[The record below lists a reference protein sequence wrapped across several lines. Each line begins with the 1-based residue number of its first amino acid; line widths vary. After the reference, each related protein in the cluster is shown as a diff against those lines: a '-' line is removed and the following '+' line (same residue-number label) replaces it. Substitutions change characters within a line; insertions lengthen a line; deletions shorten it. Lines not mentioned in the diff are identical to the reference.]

1 MIIELSNFPALRE
14 NIRIKYMKINFD
26 LLTIFPECLAS
37 YFSSSILARAQKN
50 NLIKITTHD
59 IREQADNKHNRVD
72 EPPYGGG
79 PGMVIQIEPV
89 YKTLKK
95 VYSRKNNA
103 TRVILMSPQG
113 KTFDQNEAKR
123 LAKYKRLILI
133 AGHYEAIDA
142 RIDHFVDE
150 KISLG
155 NFILTGGELAAT
167 CVVDSV
173 ARLLPGVV
181 GKEASIKDES
191 FSEFDKNSG
200 QFNIEY
206 PQYTRPEK
214 FKSYSVPAVLL
225 SGHHGQIKEW
235 RAKQTGRR

>member
-1 MIIELSNFPALRE
+1 
-14 NIRIKYMKINFD
+14 MKFD
-26 LLTIFPECLAS
+26 ILTIFPESLDS
-37 YFSSSILARAQKN
+37 YFGSSILKRAQDKK
-50 NLIKITTHD
+50 LIDIKLHD
-59 IREQADNKHNRVD
+59 IRQAATDKRKTVD
-72 EPPYGGG
+72 DTPYGGG
-79 PGMVIQIEPV
+79 PGMVLQIEPV

-95 VYSRKNNA
+95 VYPRKNKK
-103 TRVILMSPQG
+103 TRVILLSPRG
-113 KTFDQNEAKR
+113 KTLDQNEVKR
-123 LAKYKRLILI
+123 LSKYKRLILI

-181 GKEASIKDES
+181 GKVASVKDES